1 MTASAPVYDAAGPGL
16 PPGPTRSPTPWQ
28 RATRRLIPLLATI
41 GLVIIGISSSIS
53 WGPRMVGRTEW
64 ALPDDLWGTLI
75 AASRLLHGDLAGL
88 YTHPT
93 GLIAL
98 PGAAIILVPVVALID
113 ALGLSLHLQSA
124 HDQDPLAW
132 LLAGPYETAISGV
145 ALFAADAIAERT
157 GAARDKRAFLAAAG
171 ATALWNVTVRWG
183 HPEDAVAVGLLLYAV
198 LAQSDGKL
206 TRSAWLTG
214 AAIAVQ
220 PLVVLAVPV
229 MLAMLPPRRIT
240 GFLARAAT
248 LPAVLL
254 AAAAAANWNA
264 TYAAVIEQPNWPT
277 VNHPTLWLP
286 LATHLRNGAVAAGPV
301 RLLAVAAACACA
313 IAAARQ
319 YRAAR
324 QAEQPQQAEQAEQAV
339 QAQQEGQ
346 AQPWDARTL
355 LTLLWWIAV
364 TLALRSV
371 FEPVMVAFYL
381 WPVLAV
387 ALVTASVTWPRLVA
401 TTAVVVTVTFAS
413 QVSWRSP
420 WTWWLP
426 MVAGLAVTLLLAR
439 VSPCTP
445 KTSYAKGR
453 QGP

>member
-1 MTASAPVYDAAGPGL
+1 LTASVPVHDARHAEPLTSPALRGPW
-16 PPGPTRSPTPWQ
+16 R
-28 RATRRLIPLLATI
+28 RVTRRLIPLLATI
-41 GLVIIGISSSIS
+41 GLIIIGISSTIS
-53 WGPRMVGRTEW
+53 WGPQMVGRTEW
-64 ALPDDLWGTLI
+64 ALPNDLWGTLI

-98 PGAAIILVPVVALID
+98 PGAAIILMPVVALID
-113 ALGLSLHLQSA
+113 ALGLSLQVQNA
-124 HDQDPLAW
+124 HNQDPLAW
-132 LLAGPYETAISGV
+132 LLAGPYETAISGI

-157 GAARDKRAFLAAAG
+157 GAAKDKRAFLAAAG
-171 ATALWNVTVRWG
+171 ATALWNVAVRWG

-198 LAQSDGKL
+198 LAQSNGKL
-206 TRSAWLTG
+206 TRSAWLAG

-229 MLAMLPPRRIT
+229 MIAVLPPRRVA
-240 GFLARAAT
+240 GFLARAAA

-264 TYAAVIEQPNWPT
+264 TYAAVVEQPNWPT
-277 VNHPTLWLP
+277 INHRTLWLP
-286 LATHLRNGAVAAGPV
+286 LATHLSNGAVAAGPV
-301 RLLAVAAACACA
+301 RLIAVAAACACA

-319 YRAAR
+319 CRSAR
-324 QAEQPQQAEQAEQAV
+324 PAKQTQLDQIDQQP
-339 QAQQEGQ
+339 GP

-381 WPVLAV
+381 WPVLAI
-387 ALVTASVTWPRLVA
+387 ALVTANLTWPRLVA

-426 MVAGLAVTLLLAR
+426 MLAGLALALLVAR
-439 VSPCTP
+439 VTAAASPP
-445 KTSYAKGR
+445 LAA
-453 QGP
+453 GPPGSR

>member
-1 MTASAPVYDAAGPGL
+1 VTASAPVHDAAGPGL
-16 PPGPTRSPTPWQ
+16 PTGPARRPTPW
-28 RATRRLIPLLATI
+28 RRVNRRLIPLLATI
-41 GLVIIGISSSIS
+41 GLIIIGISSTIS
-53 WGPRMVGRTEW
+53 WAPRMVGRTEW
-64 ALPDDLWGTLI
+64 ALPNDLWGTLI

-98 PGAAIILVPVVALID
+98 PGAAIILMPVVALID
-113 ALGLSLHLQSA
+113 ALGLSLQVQNA
-124 HDQDPLAW
+124 HNQDPLAW
-132 LLAGPYETAISGV
+132 LLAGPYETAISGI

-157 GAARDKRAFLAAAG
+157 GAAKDKRAFLAAAG
-171 ATALWNVTVRWG
+171 ATALWNVAVRWG

-198 LAQSDGKL
+198 LAQSNGKL
-206 TRSAWLTG
+206 TRSAWLAG

-229 MLAMLPPRRIT
+229 MIAVLPPRRIA
-240 GFLARAAT
+240 GFLVRAAA

-264 TYAAVIEQPNWPT
+264 TFAAVVEQPNWPT
-277 VNHPTLWLP
+277 INHRTLWLP
-286 LATHLRNGAVAAGPV
+286 LATHLSNGAVAAGPV
-301 RLLAVAAACACA
+301 RLIAVAAACACA

-319 YRAAR
+319 CRSARPAR
-324 QAEQPQQAEQAEQAV
+324 QTQLAQIDQQP
-339 QAQQEGQ
+339 GP

-381 WPVLAV
+381 WPVLAI
-387 ALVTASVTWPRLVA
+387 ALVTASLTWPRLVA

-426 MVAGLAVTLLLAR
+426 MLAGLALALLVAR
-439 VSPCTP
+439 VTAAASPP
-445 KTSYAKGR
+445 LAAGHPGSR
-453 QGP
+453 

>member
-1 MTASAPVYDAAGPGL
+1 VTASAPVHDATGPGL
-16 PPGPTRSPTPWQ
+16 PPGSAARPTPW
-28 RATRRLIPLLATI
+28 RRVTRRLIPLLATI
-41 GLVIIGISSSIS
+41 GLIIIGFSSTIS
-53 WGPRMVGRTEW
+53 WGPRMIGRSEW
-64 ALPDDLWGTLI
+64 ALPNDLWGTLL

-98 PGAAIILVPVVALID
+98 PGAAIILVPVVALLD
-113 ALGLSLHLQSA
+113 ALGLSLQVQSA
-124 HDQDPLAW
+124 HNQDPLAW
-132 LLAGPYETAISGV
+132 LLAGPYETAISGI

-171 ATALWNVTVRWG
+171 ATALWNVAVRWG

-198 LAQSDGKL
+198 LAQSNGKL
-206 TRSAWLTG
+206 TRSAWLAG

-229 MLAMLPPRRIT
+229 MIAVLPPRRIG
-240 GFLARAAT
+240 GFLVRAAA

-264 TYAAVIEQPNWPT
+264 TYAAVVEQPNWPT
-277 VNHPTLWLP
+277 INHPTFWLP
-286 LATHLRNGAVAAGPV
+286 LATHLRNGAVEAGPV
-301 RLLAVAAACACA
+301 RLIAVAAACACA
-313 IAAARQ
+313 FAAARQ
-319 YRAAR
+319 CRAAR
-324 QAEQPQQAEQAEQAV
+324 QPQAAEPAA
-339 QAQQEGQ
+339 Q

-355 LTLLWWIAV
+355 LTLLWWIAI

-381 WPVLAV
+381 WPVLAI

-401 TTAVVVTVTFAS
+401 TTAVAVTVTFAS

-426 MVAGLAVTLLLAR
+426 MLAGLAVTLLLAR
-439 VSPCTP
+439 VSACTP
-445 KTSYAKGR
+445 KSIYAKGR
-453 QGP
+453 QGPQPTGR